1 MFKQINIEK
10 GPIHGG
16 KILSFENGLTAIVGP
31 NGCGKSLLVEYLAFA
46 VFGSVALRGKID
58 DYKDL
63 SVTLWLNIKGKDYKI
78 ERTTKNCKLYD
89 DRGTLLCTGTKPC
102 NVKIISLF
110 GYDYNVYKMGN
121 YAAQLDILG
130 LGNMKPSERKTA
142 LDRTLG
148 IGIIDKLIKYT
159 NDKALEFSHEEKAVR
174 NLLEDPGEEPVAPEG
189 YRPILEIAED
199 YEKYKMELDKYNHFQ
214 AMEEPK
220 EPENPDNKYPE
231 AIRNVEA
238 SEISN
243 TIALR
248 KEYETKLLQYADV
261 TKPEYTRPELE
272 EMIKQDKAYQ
282 EYQQYLAKTDFLSR
296 QEKPTLTQKELDEE
310 KKKRD
315 VWDVYR
321 LELTKFNIGKQTCPK
336 CGHTFNSKKEEPTPP
351 PFEDSKYSFEDL
363 QQQQQ
368 LINYQNEFNKIP
380 KVEECVKPVLQNT
393 VASNLLRDWDRYD
406 QKEKEE
412 KEVSAKLAE
421 LPDYTLDDLQV
432 RLNYERDKA
441 EYGPRKENYEGYKET
456 YEKMAAE
463 YANFQP
469 TDLETKMN
477 KLAVLYH
484 QCQEYE
490 TQKKIWDVRKS
501 DYNKRKAQADEY
513 AREGGRYKKASENL
527 KEMKVKI
534 KGYVLPSLQKVSSY
548 LLSDMSDG
556 QFNTITIS
564 PDFDILVE
572 GREINLFSGS
582 EQAMINLA
590 LRLGLG
596 QVLTHKVFSVFIGDE
611 IDASMRE
618 DRAQL
623 TADCLKKISKYINQ
637 VISVSHRDIEAD
649 HYVSLTNGD

>member
-102 NVKIISLF
+102 NIKIIALF

-159 NDKALEFSHEEKAVR
+159 NDRALEFSHEEKAVR
-174 NLLEDPGEEPVAPEG
+174 NLLEDPGEEPVAPED
-189 YRPILEIAED
+189 YRPILEIAKD
-199 YEKYKMELDKYNHFQ
+199 YENVKTDLQGYRVFQ
-214 AMEEPK
+214 AMEKPVEPK
-220 EPENPDNKYPE
+220 NPDNKYPE

-248 KEYETKLLQYADV
+248 KEYKTKLLQYADV
-261 TKPEYTRPELE
+261 TKPEYTRSELE

-351 PFEDSKYSFEDL
+351 PFEDSKYSFEGL

-432 RLNYERDKA
+432 RLNYERDRA

-469 TDLETKMN
+469 TDLEIKMN

-637 VISVSHRDIEAD
+637 VILVSHRDIEAD